1 MTQAAPIK
9 HAMILAAGLGTRLRR
24 SAADP
29 PKALTLLGGRT
40 LLDHALDR
48 LEEAGVRHV
57 VVNIH
62 HKAEAVADAL
72 ARRYGA
78 GSARY
83 SLSDERRILRETGG
97 GVRHALPLLP
107 KGPFFV
113 LNCDAWWPLGAG
125 GLQALRA
132 RFQPARMQACLLVVA
147 RRQVSGVAHDDFA
160 PVGRQ
165 RLRFDDGGG
174 LVYAGAQLVQPSVFA
189 HAPRRTVF
197 SFTAVWQALAPHALY
212 CARLH
217 APWMHIGTPE
227 GLAQAERRHRSF
239 MRRNT
244 RAANPVID

>member
-1 MTQAAPIK
+1 MTQTAPIE

-62 HKAEAVADAL
+62 HKADAVAAAL
-72 ARRYGA
+72 TRRYGE

-83 SLSDERRILRETGG
+83 SLSDERGLLRETGG

-113 LNCDAWWPLGAG
+113 LNCDAWWPLGTG

-132 RFQPARMQACLLVVA
+132 RFQPSRMQACLLVVA
-147 RRQVSGVAHDDFA
+147 RTQVSGVESDDFA
-160 PVGRQ
+160 PVGRH
-165 RLRFDDGGG
+165 RLRFDDSGG
-174 LVYAGAQLVQPSVFA
+174 LVYAGAQLVQPSVFV
-189 HAPRRTVF
+189 HAPRSSVF
-197 SFTAVWQALAPHALY
+197 SFTALWRALAPHALY
-212 CARLH
+212 RAHLR
-217 APWMHIGTPE
+217 APWMHIGTPA
-227 GLAQAERRHRSF
+227 GLAQAERRHRGLA
-239 MRRNT
+239 RRKT
-244 RAANPVID
+244 PRRQSVLD